1 MTSFPQS
8 VSRARP
14 VFWRDVRVLRVIAQI
29 AFIVL
34 LVYVGGLL
42 AANLQAGLRRLGVEP
57 GFDFLRQT
65 AGFPIGEGLPY
76 KPTDSYGYA
85 FGVGIVN
92 TLRVIV
98 VAIPLA
104 TFLGVFAGIAR
115 VSKNW
120 LVSRIASI
128 YVETIRNV
136 PLLLQLF
143 FWSTAV
149 IAGLPRVREAAEL
162 PGPTYLT
169 NRGIYLPGST
179 PSPAF
184 TFWLIAIGLGLAL
197 AIAVFVVRSRYQER
211 TGRPGYPIWL
221 GLSVFTSFTLAGW
234 FLAPERPLVP
244 DLPTLQGLNFKGGFS
259 LSAQYAGLLFGLVVY
274 TGAFIAEVVRT
285 GIQAVSKG
293 QSEAARALGLS
304 NSQVLRLVVLPQAL
318 RVIIPPLTNQY
329 LNLAKNSSLGVAIG
343 YPELF
348 SVGGTIL
355 NQSGQAI
362 EMLSL
367 IMITYLSMSLFTSL
381 VTNLYN
387 RRVQFVER

>member
-1 MTSFPQS
+1 MTAL
-8 VSRARP
+8 SRSAVHARP
-14 VFWRDVRVLRVIAQI
+14 AIWRDVRVLRLVAQV
-29 AFIVL
+29 AFVVL
-34 LVYVGGLL
+34 LYYVGSLL
-42 AANLQAGLRRLGVEP
+42 VANLQAGLRRINVEP

-65 AGFPIGEGLPY
+65 ASFPIGEGLPY

-85 FGVGIVN
+85 FRVGIVN

-98 VAIPLA
+98 LAIPLA
-104 TFLGVFAGIAR
+104 TLLGLLAGVAR
-115 VSKNW
+115 LSGNW
-120 LVSRIASI
+120 LVSRIAAL

-143 FWSTAV
+143 FWSAV
-149 IAGLPRVREAAEL
+149 IASLPRVRDAIEL

-179 PSPAF
+179 PSAGF
-184 TFWLIAIGLGLAL
+184 SSWSIAIGLGLGL
-197 AIAVFVVRSRYQER
+197 AVAVFIIRSRAQER
-211 TGRPGYPIWL
+211 TGRPGYPVWL
-221 GLSVFTSFTLAGW
+221 GLFVLTSFTLTGW
-234 FLAPERPLVP
+234 FLAPERPLLP
-244 DLPTLQGLNFKGGFS
+244 DMPALQGLNFKGGFS
-259 LSAQYAGLLFGLVVY
+259 LTAQFASVLFGLVVY
-274 TGAFIAEVVRT
+274 TGAFIAEVVRA
-285 GIQAVSKG
+285 GIQAVSRG
-293 QSEAARALGLS
+293 QTDAARALGLRS
-304 NSQVLRLVVLPQAL
+304 SQVLRLVVLPQAL

-355 NQSGQAI
+355 NQSGQAV

>member
-1 MTSFPQS
+1 MTSA
-8 VSRARP
+8 SRSIIHTRP
-14 VFWRDVRVLRVIAQI
+14 AFWRDVRVLRAAAQI
-29 AFIVL
+29 AFLILLIAAGRVL
-34 LVYVGGLL
+34 LE
-42 AANLQAGLRRLGVEP
+42 NLQAGLDRLGVEP

-65 AGFPIGEGLPY
+65 AGLPIGEGLPY

-85 FGVGIVN
+85 FWVGIVN

-104 TFLGVFAGIAR
+104 TVLGVLAGIAR
-115 VSKNW
+115 LSSNW
-120 LVSRIASI
+120 LVSRIAGV

-143 FWSTAV
+143 SWSAV
-149 IAGLPRVREAAEL
+149 IASLPRVREATEL

-169 NRGIYLPGST
+169 NRGIYFPGST

-184 TFWLIAIGLGLAL
+184 NFWLLAIGLGLIL
-197 AIAVFVVRSRYQER
+197 AVAVFLVRSRYQER
-211 TGRPGYPIWL
+211 TGRPAYPVWL
-221 GLSVFTSFTLAGW
+221 ASGVFGLFMLGGW
-234 FLAPERPLVP
+234 FLAPERPLIP
-244 DLPTLQGLNFKGGFS
+244 DMPSLQGLNFKGGFS
-259 LSAQYAGLLFGLVVY
+259 VTAQFATIVIGLVVY
-274 TGAFIAEVVRT
+274 TGAFIAEVVRA
-285 GIQAVSKG
+285 GILAVPKG
-293 QSEAARALGLS
+293 QAEAALAVGLRRS
-304 NSQVLRLVVLPQAL
+304 MVLRLVVLPQAL

-348 SVGGTIL
+348 SIGGTIL
-355 NQSGQAI
+355 NQSGQAV

-367 IMITYLSMSLFTSL
+367 IMITYLAMSLITSL
-381 VTNLYN
+381 ITNTYN

>member
-1 MTSFPQS
+1 MASQHQAAPRTPP
-8 VSRARP
+8 A
-14 VFWRDVRVLRVIAQI
+14 FWRNVRVLRVVAQV
-29 AFIVL
+29 AFVL
-34 LVYVGGLL
+34 LLYTVGRRLVE
-42 AANLQAGLRRLGVEP
+42 NMQAGLERLNIEP

-65 AGFPIGEGLPY
+65 ASFPIGEGLPY
-76 KPTDSYGYA
+76 QPTDPYGYA
-85 FGVGIVN
+85 FWVGIVN

-98 VAIPLA
+98 LAVPLA
-104 TFLGVFAGIAR
+104 TVLGTFAGVAR
-115 VSKNW
+115 LSKNW
-120 LVSRIASI
+120 LVSRIAAT
-128 YVETIRNV
+128 YVETVRNV

-143 FWSTAV
+143 FWAAV
-149 IAGLPRVREAAEL
+149 VASLPLVRAALVL

-184 TFWLIAIGLGLAL
+184 GFWLAAIALGLVL
-197 AIAVFVVRSRYQER
+197 TVIVFVIRSRYQER
-211 TGRPGYPIWL
+211 TGRPGYAIVSALFVFILFAL
-221 GLSVFTSFTLAGW
+221 GGW
-234 FLAPERPLVP
+234 YLAPERPLQP
-244 DLPTLQGLNFKGGFS
+244 DMPALQGLNFKGGFA
-259 LSAQYAGLLFGLVVY
+259 LTAQFATLLFGLVVY
-274 TGAFIAEVVRT
+274 TGAFIAEVVRA
-285 GIQAVSKG
+285 GIQAVPKG
-293 QSEAARALGLS
+293 QTEAARSLGLGGG
-304 NSQVLRLVVLPQAL
+304 QVLRLVVLPQAL
-318 RVIIPPLTNQY
+318 RVILPPLTNQY

-355 NQSGQAI
+355 NQSGQAV